1 MNQHVI
7 EHQRIIQE
15 GRAIRAATCHA
26 YGWPDPSAHDT
37 EAVAVD
43 VLRYQR
49 QSVSYGAVSQTM
61 RTVIKWW
68 RAAQP

>member
-7 EHQRIIQE
+7 EHTRIVNQ
-15 GRAIRAATCHA
+15 GRHITAALAHS
-26 YGWPDPSAHDT
+26 YGWQVPSDHSV
-37 EAVAVD
+37 ESVAVD

-61 RTVIKWW
+61 RVVMGWW
-68 RAAQP
+68 RAAKL

>member
-1 MNQHVI
+1 MNQHII
-7 EHQRIIQE
+7 EHRRILDAS
-15 GRAIRAATCHA
+15 RTTR
-26 YGWPDPSAHDT
+26 
-37 EAVAVD
+37 EAVCHSFGWEPSDHSVESLAVD

-68 RAAQP
+68 RQAQP